1 MFRVRIYDPFKES
14 KMIDR
19 ISALLFFMRLAAALL
34 LGSVIALL
42 LAGCASNPKVLP
54 TTGPHPPTTP
64 DQVQLYQAA
73 PSEYEVIDVVYAPIT
88 PGVHWDDQGNADAG
102 FDKLKADAAAVGAN
116 GLLLTAPPGTSD
128 LTVIAGYHGMMFK
141 VPIRSQPKAAVCQ
154 AIWVVKQ

>member
-1 MFRVRIYDPFKES
+1 
-14 KMIDR
+14 MIDR
-19 ISALLFFMRLAAALL
+19 ITGLLFFMRLAAALL
-34 LGSVIALL
+34 LAGVVALL

-54 TTGPHPPTTP
+54 SSGPHPPTTA
-64 DQVQLYQAA
+64 DQVQIYQTA

-88 PGVHWDDQGNADAG
+88 ADTHWDDQGNADKG

-116 GLLLTAPPGTSD
+116 GLLLTAPPNSAD
-128 LTVIAGYHGMMFK
+128 LAVIAGYHGMMYK